1 MQQTVGEDGLV
12 ARMGGEEFAVVVN
25 SVDARQ
31 GVELAERIRESIAS
45 HPFSWRQQTLF
56 LTVSIG
62 LGSAKSE
69 SWQLTEVFNKLMAEA
84 DEYLYRSKKAGRNRT
99 SARQLDNQLSVEPEK
114 STEHV

>member
-1 MQQTVGEDGLV
+1 M
-12 ARMGGEEFAVVVN
+12 
-25 SVDARQ
+25 
-31 GVELAERIRESIAS
+31 
-45 HPFSWRQQTLF
+45 
-56 LTVSIG
+56 SIG